1 MKKNLVLTGMMGVG
15 KSTIAKTLAKKLSF
29 NFVDIDELIEKKES
43 CSINDIFR
51 NKSEIFFRKL
61 ENKIT
66 LEELQKKGSVI
77 SLGGGAF
84 LNRSIRQSVK
94 RSSISFWIDVS
105 LDILIKRLKKTK
117 KRPLLV
123 NKDLNKEVSKIY
135 LERKKNYNQA
145 DFKIKCDFL
154 KKDEIVK
161 EILKLYENT
170 RNQI

>member
-1 MKKNLVLTGMMGVG
+1 MMGVG

-105 LDILIKRLKKTK
+105 LDILVKRLKKTK